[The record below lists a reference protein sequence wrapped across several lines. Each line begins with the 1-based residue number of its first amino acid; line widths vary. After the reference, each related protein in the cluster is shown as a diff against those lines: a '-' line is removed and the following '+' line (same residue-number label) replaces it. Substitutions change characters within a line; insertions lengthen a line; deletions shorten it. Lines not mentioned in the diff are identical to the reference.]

1 MMRALLCALLL
12 AGALASSARAADELR
27 FEIVVLPEL
36 KRYESLF
43 AAPGYAAIALESNG
57 LSPSLSSKLAVRDGG
72 KSVGMRYGSA
82 RFAGR
87 KDALYQYEVAIT
99 PLADAGGPRITF
111 PAMLDASGLGAGKLV
126 VTLRPPLATLV
137 PAEITE
143 RIQIKLRA
151 VAGPGAQRSMLD
163 YLDRLSKDAARDGLS
178 LNEAILLDAYARG
191 AGAAG
196 TMHPDV
202 GDALP
207 VSEQW
212 MLIATLLFWLVALP
226 AAWWL
231 RRRKRRAGAA

>member
-1 MMRALLCALLL
+1 MRALLGLLLL
-12 AGALASSARAADELR
+12 ACVLSWPAHAADELR
-27 FEIVVLPEL
+27 FEIAVLPEL

-57 LSPSLSSKLAVRDGG
+57 LSPSLSSKLAVREGG
-72 KSVGMRYGSA
+72 KSVGMRYGTA

-87 KDALYQYEVAIT
+87 KDALYQYDVAIT
-99 PLADAGGPRITF
+99 PLAGADGPRIAF
-111 PAMLDASGLGAGKLV
+111 PATLDASALGAGNLV

-151 VAGPGAQRSMLD
+151 IAGPGAQRSMLD
-163 YLDRLSKDAARDGLS
+163 YLDRLAKDAARAGVT
-178 LNEAILLDAYARG
+178 LNEAILLDAYERS

-196 TMHPDV
+196 AMHPDV

-212 MLIATLLFWLVALP
+212 MLIATLLIWLVAVP
-226 AAWWL
+226 AAWLL
-231 RRRKRRAGAA
+231 RRRRRAGTD